1 MATGIG
7 VGISSVFETTVG
19 TPVPAFENLYSI
31 NFGSGPGEHMS
42 IPNNALYTP
51 TGPWSAS
58 LWYKGTILNSVLLS
72 KWLPASPGEFLI
84 TAAKTTGNFRV
95 QWSGGGPGT
104 EFQILNA
111 DGGGNVSDGDWH
123 HLVCTFNG
131 GVPPGASVPALYVDG
146 VPYTD
151 ALGNATYGSIGSWST
166 PVNNGGPLNVAT
178 RDQITGSV
186 CHLDEISMWN
196 VELTPGEVVSIYNGG
211 SPTDLTGSTG
221 LTGWWRNG
229 DPTGTGAYPII
240 VDHSPTGNDGTMFNM
255 GSGDI
260 VTDVP

>member
-19 TPVPAFENLYSI
+19 TPVPAFSNLYSL
-31 NFGSGPGEHMS
+31 NFNDGSTGEYMRMH
-42 IPNNALYTP
+42 NNAVYTP
-51 TGPWSAS
+51 TGPWSTS
-58 LWYKGTILNSVLLS
+58 FWYKGTTLNSMLITKVVS
-72 KWLPASPGEFLI
+72 GGYEFLI
-84 TAAKTTGNFRV
+84 SVAKTTGYFRA
-95 QWSGGGPGT
+95 QFYGGGVAVVYQT
-104 EFQILNA
+104 LFA
-111 DGGGNVSDGDWH
+111 DGAGSIADGDWH

-131 GVPPGASVPALYVDG
+131 GVPAGANVPALYVDG

-151 ALGNATYGSIGSWST
+151 ALGNATYSVTGSWST
-166 PVNNGGPLNVAT
+166 PVNNSTYLNVAT
-178 RDQITGSV
+178 IDQVHGSV
-186 CHLDEISMWN
+186 CHLDEISMWD

-229 DPTGTGAYPII
+229 DPLGTASFSTI
-240 VDHSPTGNDGTMFNM
+240 VDHSPTGIDGEMVHM
-255 GSGDI
+255 VAGDI